1 MGPSSCNQLPP
12 RRALPPPSPSW
23 AEVAG
28 GGGVSATSQFEA
40 WLRCRQEGCPAKLV
54 LETDGDSEEVCLWF
68 RRTACAPTEAA
79 PQRRR
84 RRRRPGRDKI
94 RRQRRAERGRTDR
107 SSTPPTMGVVT
118 EARDIG
124 PAPPAVSME
133 VSSPQCGSPPAKR
146 PRTRAAARAGG
157 QTDAPTPEK
166 SRAAR
171 VANPC
176 DLNLSAGEELFAV
189 REEPPFLP
197 PPAPLPPPVT
207 TPPPAT

>member
-12 RRALPPPSPSW
+12 PRTLPPTSPSW

-40 WLRCRQEGCPAKLV
+40 WLRCRQEGWPAKLV

-68 RRTACAPTEAA
+68 RRTACVPTEAA

-94 RRQRRAERGRTDR
+94 RRQRRAERGRTDQ
-107 SSTPPTMGVVT
+107 SSAPPTMVVVT
-118 EARDIG
+118 EARNIG

-146 PRTRAAARAGG
+146 PRTRAAARAGC
-157 QTDAPTPEK
+157 QTDAPTPK
-166 SRAAR
+166 K
-171 VANPC
+171 
-176 DLNLSAGEELFAV
+176 
-189 REEPPFLP
+189 EPRSESSE
-197 PPAPLPPPVT
+197 PLRSQPQRW
-207 TPPPAT
+207 